1 MIFSL
6 RPIVLNIKF
15 WSVSTVWV
23 FAISL
28 RREHT
33 VSGVVGNEVVQCA
46 DVVPLHGQGGQ
57 WTLNRHIRDETNF
70 VNTVPVSVMQVPGK
84 MSIAGTSYYLASEQL
99 QVFKTYI
106 LYICKESDFLVRG
119 CTVYTLHVL
128 CHRGE
133 YMSTNIW
140 NCLSSNLGIL
150 KLSVLYDEIKV
161 QLA

>member
-1 MIFSL
+1 MRNLWFDL
-6 RPIVLNIKF
+6 MVVHVDGCL
-15 WSVSTVWV
+15 VDGC
-23 FAISL
+23 L
-28 RREHT
+28 LT
-33 VSGVVGNEVVQCA
+33 VSGVVGNEFVQCA

-119 CTVYTLHVL
+119 CTH
-128 CHRGE
+128 
-133 YMSTNIW
+133 STSYVTGVNICPKKSATVSPQIW
-140 NCLSSNLGIL
+140 
-150 KLSVLYDEIKV
+150 VF
-161 QLA
+161 

>member
-1 MIFSL
+1 M
-6 RPIVLNIKF
+6 
-15 WSVSTVWV
+15 
-23 FAISL
+23 
-28 RREHT
+28 
-33 VSGVVGNEVVQCA
+33 QCA
-46 DVVPLHGQGGQ
+46 DVVPLHDQGGQ

-133 YMSTNIW
+133 YMSKKI
-140 NCLSSNLGIL
+140 
-150 KLSVLYDEIKV
+150 
-161 QLA
+161 

>member
-1 MIFSL
+1 M
-6 RPIVLNIKF
+6 
-15 WSVSTVWV
+15 
-23 FAISL
+23 
-28 RREHT
+28 
-33 VSGVVGNEVVQCA
+33 QCA

-119 CTVYTLHVL
+119 CTPGVWNMREPGNLVPRHFFFARHFL
-128 CHRGE
+128 CKKE
-133 YMSTNIW
+133 K
-140 NCLSSNLGIL
+140 CLVKFVKHQKKCL
-150 KLSVLYDEIKV
+150 
-161 QLA
+161 